1 MSLNWLLPIRGRRRK
16 KSPRPTRWAQTQLR
30 VEPLEERTLLSVG
43 VGLSVRNGVATLA
56 VNDNA
61 ANHVGVEKPDGVYRF
76 SVDSGV
82 WQTQPWQVVNKVVIT
97 TAGGDDQVIVGA
109 SVPVQVTVKAGNG
122 NDGVFGFGPG
132 KLIVYGGTGNDW
144 IQQNGTG
151 VLLAY
156 GENGHDTII
165 GGPNN
170 DIIYGGNHNDVLK
183 GMAGN
188 DKLYGQGGF
197 DTIYAGA
204 GFDYVDGACGQ
215 VDVYYVTPGQDR
227 WVLDNRRGV
236 YDIVYRF
243 DPTDVAPPWTTQNG
257 TLTVDWRQETS
268 GAVIR
273 ATGPS
278 SWEIQWNGSVWTLT
292 GVSHFVF
299 HGSAYG
305 DSVDGTLFQGTTEM
319 YGNGGSDTLR
329 GGQARDVLFGGDG
342 NDWLYGNAG
351 NDDLTGNAGNDLHDG
366 GAGADLL
373 DAIDGVF
380 GNDPLVFDGLDTV
393 LRDPGGVLPNV
404 LVVDDHTGDVT
415 MQSSVISLMEV
426 DMGVGGVFYSVYYAG
441 VLQDPHP
448 IRANGDYIDITVA
461 DTLGNL
467 TFSSGLE
474 TKLVAAGV
482 EVRKHTAPGGG
493 GNPNFG

>member
-1 MSLNWLLPIRGRRRK
+1 MSWLWPIRGRRRK
-16 KSPRPTRWAQTQLR
+16 ASPRPTRWAQTKLG

-43 VGLSVRNGVATLA
+43 VGLTVRNGVATLA

-76 SVDSGV
+76 NVDAGV
-82 WQTQPWQVVNKVVIT
+82 LQTQPWQTVTSIVVT
-97 TAGGDDQVIVGA
+97 TAGGDDVVIVGQ
-109 SVPVQVTVKAGNG
+109 SVPVKVTVKSGSG
-122 NDGVFGFGPG
+122 NDGVYGYGPG
-132 KLIVYGGTGNDW
+132 QLIVYAGTNNDW
-144 IQQNGTG
+144 VQQNGTG

-156 GENGHDTII
+156 GENGHDTLI

-170 DIIYGGNHNDVLK
+170 DVLYGGSHNDVLK
-183 GMAGN
+183 GNAGN
-188 DKLYGQGGF
+188 DRLYGQGGM
-197 DTIYAGA
+197 DVIYAGA
-204 GFDYVDGACGQ
+204 GFDNPIDGGCGQ
-215 VDVYYVTPGQDR
+215 VDVYYVTPGQDT

-236 YDIVYRF
+236 YDIVHLS
-243 DPTDVAPPWTTQNG
+243 DPTDVTPPWTTQNG

-268 GAVIR
+268 GAVIH

-278 SWEIQWNGSVWTLT
+278 SWEIQWNGSTWTLT

-305 DSVDGTLFQGTTEM
+305 DSVDGALFAGTTEM

-329 GGQARDVLFGGDG
+329 GGSNRDVLFGGDG
-342 NDWLYGNAG
+342 DDLLYGNAG

-366 GAGADLL
+366 GTGADLL
-373 DAIDGVF
+373 NAIDTVF
-380 GNDPLVFDGLDTV
+380 GNDPLVYDPFDDAR
-393 LRDPGGVLPNV
+393 RDPGGVLSDV
-404 LVVDDHTGDVT
+404 LVVDDFTGNVT
-415 MQSSVISLMEV
+415 MQSSVISLVEV

-461 DTLGNL
+461 DTLGHL